1 MAVVDELS
9 QLKRL
14 ILGQEQQS
22 LERLQERVERPGTRA
37 QDVAEVLAESFEL
50 NKDNLDLLPAA
61 MSGPVK
67 QCITNSV
74 REDPQE
80 FADALFPVIGPAIR
94 KAVSESISA
103 LSEKINRALD
113 RSLSPQGIKW
123 RIESLRTGVPVSQII
138 LRDTF
143 IYRVEQAFVIQRD
156 SGLLIAHVARDD
168 VDVQD
173 SDAVSAMLTALQD
186 FVRDS
191 FTAGDGSELDTIR
204 VGGQVVWVFHGPES
218 ITAALIVGQP
228 PREMR
233 NIFQEVT
240 ESIHKDYGTAIRSFD
255 GEQPS
260 MAGVRSLLQPL
271 LASEVER
278 PNAKRDSKNA
288 KRRLLSGALIL
299 CVLILGWFV
308 YRFLEHAKIEK
319 LTQKIADAPG
329 IELISVT
336 PGSPVKFRAF
346 RDPLAEDL
354 QTLLLDTGLSVEN
367 TEAEFVPFQSL
378 ESELVIKRLD
388 ALFDPPETVKF
399 VVENSKLIVSG
410 AAPVALKES
419 IADFPLAVFGV
430 TEIDFAGFR
439 SVEVVNMSELR
450 TELAAPDSVTFH
462 LEQGVAHARGQ
473 APYSWIT
480 RVRDHEFTMSEIDA
494 LDLTAVEV
502 DEASL
507 IQFLRQETAAPELVE
522 LTLIQ
527 GRLFIQGGGT
537 FAWRAALEQAALQT
551 GYIDSLDVAGFV
563 PVELEE
569 LRALAT
575 HISEQKFYF
584 LRSDQLTRG
593 SSDLIESLA
602 SDLRRII
609 DIDVSSEEVNLRF
622 QVRGFADSDGT
633 PEQHETVRSK
643 RADRMQR
650 FLRKNGVLTNQ
661 IDVVSGQLEAA
672 DDNSQQ
678 WRRAEITVK
687 ID

>member
-336 PGSPVKFRAF
+336 PGSPVKFSCV
-346 RDPLAEDL
+346 
-354 QTLLLDTGLSVEN
+354 Q
-367 TEAEFVPFQSL
+367 
-378 ESELVIKRLD
+378 
-388 ALFDPPETVKF
+388 
-399 VVENSKLIVSG
+399 
-410 AAPVALKES
+410 
-419 IADFPLAVFGV
+419 
-430 TEIDFAGFR
+430 R
-439 SVEVVNMSELR
+439 S
-450 TELAAPDSVTFH
+450 
-462 LEQGVAHARGQ
+462 ARGRF
-473 APYSWIT
+473 ANVIT
-480 RVRDHEFTMSEIDA
+480 RHG
-494 LDLTAVEV
+494 VERG
-502 DEASL
+502 EY
-507 IQFLRQETAAPELVE
+507 
-522 LTLIQ
+522 
-527 GRLFIQGGGT
+527 GGGICT
-537 FAWRAALEQAALQT
+537 VPISRIRVSDKKTGRA
-551 GYIDSLDVAGFV
+551 IR
-563 PVELEE
+563 P
-569 LRALAT
+569 
-575 HISEQKFYF
+575 
-584 LRSDQLTRG
+584 TR
-593 SSDLIESLA
+593 
-602 SDLRRII
+602 
-609 DIDVSSEEVNLRF
+609 
-622 QVRGFADSDGT
+622 
-633 PEQHETVRSK
+633 
-643 RADRMQR
+643 DR
-650 FLRKNGVLTNQ
+650 Q
-661 IDVVSGQLEAA
+661 ICGGE
-672 DDNSQQ
+672 
-678 WRRAEITVK
+678 
-687 ID
+687 